1 MITLLIVKIRQGV
14 PRVNHCES
22 GLSVECLRDVYL
34 LLLLLLVL
42 VEVEVSEG
50 MVHWGQGGLLVGRG
64 VRDQS
69 LERLLLEARIV
80 RVVQFLIGRSLATLE
95 VNYKLTL
102 GSQCGLILHYL
113 SLKYCLFLKHSS

>member
-1 MITLLIVKIRQGV
+1 MISLLIVKIGQGV
-14 PRVNHCES
+14 PRVNHRES

-95 VNYKLTL
+95 VHYKL
-102 GSQCGLILHYL
+102 ILV
-113 SLKYCLFLKHSS
+113 S